1 MRGEQRVT
9 SKKYDRYNVFSRK
22 SNAFVV
28 NIIST
33 ILFIL
38 LKGIFTNKNL
48 ALIMDC
54 LIGVQF
60 MIWLIIGI
68 DFWVD
73 KSDGY
78 FLLDKEIQYCKFYKK
93 IKIPYHEIS
102 CIIISAAFGR
112 SSSYGYIGK
121 RKGIFHIANYPWIT
135 LVKHQPTYF
144 QNEWNIELHGGMIDQ
159 KTKDKDDYIYS
170 FVPNEFFWESILLE
184 KFEGTYYITY
194 SIFARYHEEIR
205 NSIKNHKIDKR
216 RICLIK
222 DKGDYTNFFRE
233 IDFNSVE
240 KLKKDLFESS

>member
-1 MRGEQRVT
+1 MRGNNVRQVKR
-9 SKKYDRYNVFSRK
+9 YDRYNVFSRK
-22 SNAFVV
+22 SITFVV

-38 LKGIFTNKNL
+38 LRSIFTNKNL
-48 ALIMDC
+48 AVIMDC
-54 LIGVQF
+54 LLGVQF

-68 DFWVD
+68 DFLID
-73 KSDGY
+73 RNEGY
-78 FLLDKEIQYCKFYKK
+78 FLLDKEIQHCKFDKK
-93 IKIPYHEIS
+93 IKIPYNEIS
-102 CIIISAAFGR
+102 CIIISVAFGR

-121 RKGIFHIANYPWIT
+121 RKGIFHIANYPWVT
-135 LVKHQPTYF
+135 LVKHQPAYF

-159 KTKDKDDYIYS
+159 KTKDKGDYIYS
-170 FVPNEFFWESILLE
+170 FVPNEIFWENILLE

-205 NSIKNHKIDKR
+205 NSIKKHKIDKK
-216 RICLIK
+216 RICFIK